1 MLDLLGRDPANPV
14 YLAHH
19 IRNLLRQGNKEEAA
33 KWLDDLEKIEP
44 GSDRVKV
51 FRAELA
57 KEEGPG
63 KYPMTNDQIPNVSW
77 VPGPFRHLVLSALDG
92 SLLYRHNPQTAHR
105 NRPA

>member
-14 YLAHH
+14 FLAHH

-51 FRAELA
+51 FRGAG
-57 KEEGPG
+57 EGG
-63 KYPMTNDQIPNVSW
+63 RIRENAQ
-77 VPGPFRHLVLSALDG
+77 
-92 SLLYRHNPQTAHR
+92 
-105 NRPA
+105 